1 MRGEMCLGNERWD
14 DEPVEV
20 KQKASDVPPD
30 LTLA

>member
-1 MRGEMCLGNERWD
+1 MRGENFLGNERWD

-20 KQKASDVPPD
+20 KQNRNDTPPD